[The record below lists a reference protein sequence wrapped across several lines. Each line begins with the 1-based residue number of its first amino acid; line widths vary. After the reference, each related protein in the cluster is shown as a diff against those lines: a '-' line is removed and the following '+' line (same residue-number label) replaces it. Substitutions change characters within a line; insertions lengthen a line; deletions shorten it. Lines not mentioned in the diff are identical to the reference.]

1 MDLKNFKL
9 TLKQNIISI
18 GCIVIGVALISRMF
32 YGNLWMGIIISPV
45 GIIIYKTIKKKIYIM
60 QVRKIELQF
69 RDMLTAVSDLMQT
82 GYSIEN
88 AFVESYKEII
98 QIYGKNSMIGKEMRL
113 INSRLKLN
121 VSIEKAIA
129 DFADRYDIDSVNTFY
144 QTFSIAKRTGGN
156 MREIIKSVCE
166 NISLKEEIKEEIKV
180 SMNAKRLEQK
190 VMMGIPLFIMLY
202 VTFASP
208 GFLDVMYET
217 LLGKIIMTGCLAAYV
232 GSYIWGEKIIDV
244 EI

>member
-9 TLKQNIISI
+9 SLKQKTISI
-18 GCIVIGVALISRMF
+18 GCIVIGLLLISRMF
-32 YGNLWMGIIISPV
+32 YGRLWMALIISPIGFIV
-45 GIIIYKTIKKKIYIM
+45 YKTVNKKIYNNQIRRM
-60 QVRKIELQF
+60 ELQF
-69 RDMLTAVSDLMQT
+69 RDMLLAVSDLMQT

-98 QIYGKNSMIGKEMRL
+98 QIHGKNSMIGREMRL

-121 VSIEKAIA
+121 VSIEKIIA
-129 DFADRYDIDSVNTFY
+129 DFADRYDIESINTFY
-144 QTFSIAKRTGGN
+144 QTFAIAKRTGGN
-156 MREIIKSVCE
+156 MREIIKNVCE
-166 NISLKEEIKEEIKV
+166 NISLREEIKEEIKV

-190 VMMGIPLFIMLY
+190 VMMGIPIFIMLY

-208 GFLDVMYET
+208 GFMDVMYET
-217 LLGKIIMTGCLAAYV
+217 LLGNIIMTGCLVAYV
-232 GSYIWGEKIIDV
+232 ASYLWGEKIIDV

>member
-1 MDLKNFKL
+1 MEYKFFKL
-9 TLKQNIISI
+9 SIKQNIISI
-18 GCIVIGVALISRMF
+18 SCIVLGLILVSKMF
-32 YGNLWMGIIISPV
+32 YGNLWMSIVVSPV
-45 GIIIYKTIKKKIYIM
+45 GYLIYKTIKKKIYKKQI
-60 QVRKIELQF
+60 RKMELQF
-69 RDMLTAVSDLMQT
+69 RDMLTSVSDLMQT

-88 AFVESYKEII
+88 AFVESYKEIV

-121 VSIEKAIA
+121 VNIEKIIA
-129 DFADRYDIDSVNTFY
+129 DFADRYDIDSIKTFY

-156 MREIIKSVCE
+156 MREIIKNVCE
-166 NISLKEEIKEEIKV
+166 TISLKEEIKEEIKV

-190 VMMGIPLFIMLY
+190 VMMGIPIFIMMY

-217 LLGKIIMTGCLAAYV
+217 FLGNIIMTGCLASYV
-232 GSYIWGEKIIDV
+232 GSYIWGERIIDI
-244 EI
+244 EM

>member
-1 MDLKNFKL
+1 MEYKYFKL

-18 GCIVIGVALISRMF
+18 GSIVIGLLLVSKMF
-32 YGNLWMGIIISPV
+32 YGNFWMGIIISPIGYLV
-45 GIIIYKTIKKKIYIM
+45 YKTIKKKMYKS
-60 QVRKIELQF
+60 QVRKMELQF

-88 AFVESYKEII
+88 AFVEGYKEMV

-113 INSRLKLN
+113 IMSRLKLN
-121 VSIEKAIA
+121 VNIEKIIE
-129 DFADRYDIDSVNTFY
+129 DFADRYDIDSINTFY

-156 MREIIKSVCE
+156 MRDIIKNVCE
-166 NISLKEEIKEEIKV
+166 TISLKEEIKEEIKV

-190 VMMGIPLFIMLY
+190 VMMGIPIFIMLY

-208 GFLDVMYET
+208 GFLDVMHET
-217 LLGKIIMTGCLAAYV
+217 IIGNLIMTACLGAYV

>member
-1 MDLKNFKL
+1 MEYKYFKL
-9 TLKQNIISI
+9 TLKQNIIAI
-18 GCIVIGVALISRMF
+18 GCIAVGLLLVSKMF
-32 YGNLWMGIIISPV
+32 YGNFWMGAIISPI
-45 GIIIYKTIKKKIYIM
+45 GIVIYRTIKKKIYKKQI
-60 QVRKIELQF
+60 RKMELQF

-113 INSRLKLN
+113 IISRLKLN
-121 VSIEKAIA
+121 VNIEKIMA
-129 DFADRYDIDSVNTFY
+129 DFADRYDIDSIKTFY

-156 MREIIKSVCE
+156 MREIIKNVCE
-166 NISLKEEIKEEIKV
+166 TISLKEEIKEEIKV

-190 VMMGIPLFIMLY
+190 VMMGIPIFIMVY

-208 GFLDVMYET
+208 GFLDVMHKT
-217 LLGKIIMTGCLAAYV
+217 ILGNIIMTVCLAAYV

-244 EI
+244 EM

>member
-1 MDLKNFKL
+1 MEYKYFNM

-18 GCIVIGVALISRMF
+18 LGIIVGIMIVARMF
-32 YGNLWMGIIISPV
+32 YGNYIMGIIISPL
-45 GIIIYKTIKKKIYIM
+45 GIIIYKTIKKKIYKKQIQKM
-60 QVRKIELQF
+60 ELQF
-69 RDMLTAVSDLMQT
+69 KDMLTAVSDLMQT

-88 AFVESYKEII
+88 AFVESYKEIV

-113 INSRLKLN
+113 IKSRLKLN
-121 VSIEKAIA
+121 VNIEKIMA
-129 DFADRYDIDSVNTFY
+129 DFADRYDIDSIRTFY

-156 MREIIKSVCE
+156 MGEIIKNVCE
-166 NISLKEEIKEEIKV
+166 TISLKEEIKEEIKV

-190 VMMGIPLFIMLY
+190 VMMGIPIFIMLY

-208 GFLDVMYET
+208 GFLDVMHKT
-217 LLGKIIMTGCLAAYV
+217 LLGNIIMTICLLAYI
-232 GSYIWGEKIIDV
+232 GAYIWGERIIEV

>member
-1 MDLKNFKL
+1 MEYKFFKL
-9 TLKQNIISI
+9 TLKQNIISVV
-18 GCIVIGVALISRMF
+18 GIVLGLLLVSKMF
-32 YGNLWMGIIISPV
+32 YGNLWMAAVISPV
-45 GIIIYKTIKKKIYIM
+45 GILVYRTIKKKIYKKQI
-60 QVRKIELQF
+60 RKMELQF

-88 AFVESYKEII
+88 AFIESYKEIV

-113 INSRLKLN
+113 ITSRLKLN
-121 VSIEKAIA
+121 VNIEKIIA
-129 DFADRYDIDSVNTFY
+129 DFADRYEIDSINTFY

-166 NISLKEEIKEEIKV
+166 TISLKEEIKEEIKV

-190 VMMGIPLFIMLY
+190 VMMGIPIFIMMY

-208 GFLDVMYET
+208 GFLDVMHET
-217 LLGKIIMTGCLAAYV
+217 LL
-232 GSYIWGEKIIDV
+232 
-244 EI
+244 

>member
-1 MDLKNFKL
+1 MEYKYFKL

-18 GCIVIGVALISRMF
+18 GCIALGLMLVSRMF
-32 YGNLWMGIIISPV
+32 YGNYWMGIIISPIGLLV
-45 GIIIYKTIKKKIYIM
+45 YKTIKKKIYKRQI
-60 QVRKIELQF
+60 RKMELQF

-88 AFVESYKEII
+88 AFVESYKEIV

-121 VSIEKAIA
+121 VNIEKIMA
-129 DFADRYDIDSVNTFY
+129 DFADRYDIDSIKTFY

-156 MREIIKSVCE
+156 MREIIKNVCE
-166 NISLKEEIKEEIKV
+166 TISLKEEIKEEIKL

-190 VMMGIPLFIMLY
+190 VMMGIPIFIMMY

-208 GFLDVMYET
+208 GFLDVMHET
-217 LLGKIIMTGCLAAYV
+217 LLGNIIMTVCLGAYV

>member
-1 MDLKNFKL
+1 MEYKFFKL

-18 GCIVIGVALISRMF
+18 SCIVVGLLLISRMF
-32 YGNLWMGIIISPV
+32 YGNLWMAIIISPI
-45 GIIIYKTIKKKIYIM
+45 GILIYKTIKKKIYKSQI
-60 QVRKIELQF
+60 RKMELQF

-88 AFVESYKEII
+88 SFIESYKEIV

-113 INSRLKLN
+113 IISRLKLN
-121 VSIEKAIA
+121 VNIEKIMG
-129 DFADRYDIDSVNTFY
+129 DFADRYDIESIKTFY

-156 MREIIKSVCE
+156 MREIIKNICE
-166 NISLKEEIKEEIKV
+166 TISLKEEIKEEIKV
-180 SMNAKRLEQK
+180 AMNAKRLEQK
-190 VMMGIPLFIMLY
+190 VMMGIPVFIMIY

-208 GFLDVMYET
+208 GFLDVMHET
-217 LLGKIIMTGCLAAYV
+217 LLGNIIMTICLGAYV

-244 EI
+244 GV